1 MEQKLYRAACYCRL
15 SDDDAN
21 DGTSVSIETQITIHK
36 QYCEQNNI
44 QIIDFYCD
52 DGYTGTNFERPAFKR
67 MMNDVKSHRVNTV
80 IVKDLSRF
88 GRESIFVNY
97 YTQMY
102 FPENNITFIIIAD
115 NTVITPNSKYDIMLA
130 LKSTI
135 NEMYPAEVSEKVR
148 QAFSAKAKN
157 GEFLHPFIPYGYE
170 KSPTER
176 NKLVVDEEYA
186 PVVKQL
192 FEMVAYKGLGA
203 VEICKYLYDNQVPNP
218 TAMRERK
225 KGIFTHKNPYS
236 WNKSTINSLL
246 HNEVYTGK
254 IILGKTRKVNF
265 KSQKIIDVAKDDWI
279 VCENAHEAIISQE
292 LFDDVQSKLEVRRRD
307 RKPQYVENI
316 FKSVIKCADCG
327 SPMYIISPKLGNR
340 STYFVCGRSQNR
352 KGDPNRCTTHNI
364 KYDILCEAV
373 LSDINSVIACCQTDS
388 EKFGDAVIGI
398 IKVSQPEIG
407 SIKAQIAS
415 VKNKLSE
422 EKSRF
427 KKLYN
432 DYYKGIIK
440 NAELFEEMTSECNDC
455 IEAYSTQL
463 EKLQREAESN
473 ETQVC
478 DAGKFVDLVKK
489 FTTADALSLEL
500 LNTLIDR
507 IEVNEKQQTDSGKT
521 TQEIRIHY
529 KFVGELKAI

>member
-1 MEQKLYRAACYCRL
+1 
-15 SDDDAN
+15 
-21 DGTSVSIETQITIHK
+21 
-36 QYCEQNNI
+36 
-44 QIIDFYCD
+44 
-52 DGYTGTNFERPAFKR
+52 
-67 MMNDVKSHRVNTV
+67 
-80 IVKDLSRF
+80 
-88 GRESIFVNY
+88 
-97 YTQMY
+97 
-102 FPENNITFIIIAD
+102 
-115 NTVITPNSKYDIMLA
+115 
-130 LKSTI
+130 
-135 NEMYPAEVSEKVR
+135 
-148 QAFSAKAKN
+148 
-157 GEFLHPFIPYGYE
+157 
-170 KSPTER
+170 
-176 NKLVVDEEYA
+176 
-186 PVVKQL
+186 
-192 FEMVAYKGLGA
+192 
-203 VEICKYLYDNQVPNP
+203 
-218 TAMRERK
+218 
-225 KGIFTHKNPYS
+225 
-236 WNKSTINSLL
+236 
-246 HNEVYTGK
+246 
-254 IILGKTRKVNF
+254 
-265 KSQKIIDVAKDDWI
+265 
-279 VCENAHEAIISQE
+279 
-292 LFDDVQSKLEVRRRD
+292 
-307 RKPQYVENI
+307 
-316 FKSVIKCADCG
+316 
-327 SPMYIISPKLGNR
+327 MYIISPKLGNR

-398 IKVSQPEIG
+398 IKASQPEIG